1 MSLQNER
8 ELIASREKLRQ
19 LESTVAELK
28 AQDPRSRATELSIQ
42 SLIRLINQL
51 KVEIAWFESKTT
63 A

>member
-1 MSLQNER
+1 VSLRNER

-19 LESTVAELK
+19 LERTVVELK
-28 AQDPRSRATELSIQ
+28 ALDPRSRATELSIQ
-42 SLIRLINQL
+42 SLIKLINQL